1 MQENLIKNYIQLDST
16 TKEELITVNVI
27 LEIKIGLDKTVLES
41 IKMNFNKNMTVND
54 MLKEIIINFNDS
66 LENNNK
72 KIYLN
77 PESNEYKLCE
87 CLESFEGGIR
97 TYING
102 NILEKR
108 AKLKN
113 ISSRNFKILY
123 STKDI
128 LLNFQRKKKFAMDV
142 KLFKKY
148 FVYLIN

>member
-123 STKDI
+123 SPKDI
-128 LLNFQRKKKFAMDV
+128 FLNFQRKKKICDSCE
-142 KLFKKY
+142 
-148 FVYLIN
+148 II

>member
-1 MQENLIKNYIQLDST
+1 MQENLIKNYIQLEST
-16 TKEELITVNVI
+16 TKEELITVNII

-87 CLESFEGGIR
+87 CVESFEGGIR

-123 STKDI
+123 SPKDI
-128 LLNFQRKKKFAMDV
+128 LMNFQRKKKLCDACE
-142 KLFKKY
+142 
-148 FVYLIN
+148 II

>member
-1 MQENLIKNYIQLDST
+1 MQENLIKNYIQLEST
-16 TKEELITVNVI
+16 TKEELITVNII

-54 MLKEIIINFNDS
+54 MLKAIIINFNDS

-87 CLESFEGGIR
+87 CVESFEGGIR

-123 STKDI
+123 SPKDI
-128 LLNFQRKKKFAMDV
+128 LLNFQRKKKLCDACE
-142 KLFKKY
+142 
-148 FVYLIN
+148 II

>member
-1 MQENLIKNYIQLDST
+1 MQENLIKNYIQLEST
-16 TKEELITVNVI
+16 TKEELITVNII
-27 LEIKIGLDKTVLES
+27 LELKIGEDKTVLES
-41 IKMNFNKNMTVND
+41 IKMNFNKNMTVGD
-54 MLKEIIINFNDS
+54 MLKEIIVNFNDS

-77 PESNEYKLCE
+77 PESSDYKLCE
-87 CLESFEGGIR
+87 CVESYDGGIR

-128 LLNFQRKKKFAMDV
+128 LLNFQRKKKLCDACEIF
-142 KLFKKY
+142 
-148 FVYLIN
+148 

>member
-1 MQENLIKNYIQLDST
+1 MKDNLIKNYIQLEST
-16 TKEELITVNVI
+16 TKEELISVNVV
-27 LEIKIGLDKTVLES
+27 LEIKLGIDKTIIES
-41 IKMNFNKNMTVND
+41 IKMNFNKNINVSD

-66 LENNNK
+66 LQNNNK

-87 CLESFEGGIR
+87 CVESFEGGIR

-113 ISSRNFKILY
+113 ISARNFKILY
-123 STKDI
+123 SPKDI
-128 LLNFQRKKKFAMDV
+128 LLNFERKKNICDACE
-142 KLFKKY
+142 
-148 FVYLIN
+148 II

>member
-123 STKDI
+123 SPKDI
-128 LLNFQRKKKFAMDV
+128 LLNFQRKKKICDSCE
-142 KLFKKY
+142 
-148 FVYLIN
+148 II

>member
-123 STKDI
+123 PPKDI
-128 LLNFQRKKKFAMDV
+128 LLNFQRKKKICDSCE
-142 KLFKKY
+142 
-148 FVYLIN
+148 II

>member
-1 MQENLIKNYIQLDST
+1 MQENLIKNYIQLESAV
-16 TKEELITVNVI
+16 KEELITVNII
-27 LEIKIGLDKTVLES
+27 LELKIGVDKTVLES
-41 IKMNFNKNMTVND
+41 IKMNFNKNMTVSD
-54 MLKEIIINFNDS
+54 MLKEIIVNFNDS

-72 KIYLN
+72 KVYLN

-87 CLESFEGGIR
+87 CVESYENGIR

-128 LLNFQRKKKFAMDV
+128 LLNFQRKKKVCDGCE
-142 KLFKKY
+142 
-148 FVYLIN
+148 II

>member
-1 MQENLIKNYIQLDST
+1 MQSSLTKNYIQLESKI
-16 TKEELITVNVI
+16 KEELITVNII
-27 LEIKIGLDKTVLES
+27 LELKIGSDKTVLES

-54 MLKEIIINFNDS
+54 MLKEIILNFNDS
-66 LENNNK
+66 LESNNK
-72 KIYLN
+72 KVYLN

-87 CLESFEGGIR
+87 CVESFENGIR

-128 LLNFQRKKKFAMDV
+128 LLNFERKKKICDACE
-142 KLFKKY
+142 
-148 FVYLIN
+148 II

>member
-1 MQENLIKNYIQLDST
+1 MQEKLRKNYIQLEST

-41 IKMNFNKNMTVND
+41 IKMHFNKNMNVND
-54 MLKEIIINFNDS
+54 MLKEIIVNFNDS

-87 CLESFEGGIR
+87 CVESFEGGIR

-113 ISSRNFKILY
+113 ISARNFKILY
-123 STKDI
+123 SPKDI
-128 LLNFQRKKKFAMDV
+128 LLNFQRKKKVCDV
-142 KLFKKY
+142 CEIF
-148 FVYLIN
+148 